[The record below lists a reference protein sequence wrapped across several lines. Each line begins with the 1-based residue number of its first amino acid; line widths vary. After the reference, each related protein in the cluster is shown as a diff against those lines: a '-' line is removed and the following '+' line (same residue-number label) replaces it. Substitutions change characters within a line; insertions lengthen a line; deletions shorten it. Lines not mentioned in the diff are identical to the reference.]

1 MKQSW
6 AEEQRPLHEKVS
18 CNEKLVRNIAK
29 EVGRKQNI
37 DETKRTRTVGIIGVT
52 IFFLHATLLS

>member
-18 CNEKLVRNIAK
+18 CSEKLIRSIAE
-29 EVGRKQNI
+29 EVGRKRNT
-37 DETKRTRTVGIIGVT
+37 DETKRTRTVGIVGMT
-52 IFFLHATLLS
+52 MFFLHKT